1 MKLETKIGAVTG
13 LYTTAMNVAIAGASA
28 IVPGLLGVAAGLL
41 LIENGDSLLDAV
53 RSSRR
58 FCEGRDAKPNELA
71 LVRYH
76 ADAETI

>member
-1 MKLETKIGAVTG
+1 MKFETKIGAIAG
-13 LYTTAMNVAIAGASA
+13 LYSTAMNVAIFGASTL
-28 IVPGLLGVAAGLL
+28 VPGLLGVAAGLL
-41 LIENGDSLLDAV
+41 LVENGDSLQDAV

-58 FCEGRDAKPNELA
+58 FCEGRDAKPEELA